1 MESLDYPFQ
10 IKEDI
15 PHQAQTGD
23 WLFHIKYP
31 FKQQN
36 YFGPREG
43 LIYTSVL
50 VMMPLQTGTS
60 PTW

>member
-1 MESLDYPFQ
+1 MISTYVAFFHGMFALSFP
-10 IKEDI
+10 K

-36 YFGPREG
+36 SFGPRED
-43 LIYTSVL
+43 LIYAFGVNYDAF
-50 VMMPLQTGTS
+50 P
-60 PTW
+60 